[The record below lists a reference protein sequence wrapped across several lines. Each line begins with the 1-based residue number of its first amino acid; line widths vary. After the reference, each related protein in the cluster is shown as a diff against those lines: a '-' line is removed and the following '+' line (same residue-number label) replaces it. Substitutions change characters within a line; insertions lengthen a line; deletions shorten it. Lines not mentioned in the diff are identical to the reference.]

1 VKLHF
6 RTSGM
11 HCRSCSTLVD
21 MMVSDVDGV
30 ESVTSDHVTGDIS
43 VTVSEGAQADIEA
56 ILAAIRSAGYDA
68 VQL

>member
-1 VKLHF
+1 MKLHF